1 MIFVKPSIDPIILS
15 LGFVDIRWYSLAYI
29 FGFIIGSILVK
40 YLNRKSL
47 NVLSNDQIDSFF
59 IWSIF
64 GVIIGGRVGYVIF
77 YQYSLFI
84 EYPLYL
90 FKIWEGGMSFHGGL
104 IGIALSIYFFCKKYK
119 IKFLYLSDLVAV
131 VAPIGLFLGRMANF
145 VNNELYGK
153 ITNYKFAI
161 IYPEIDFQPRHPSQL
176 YEAFFEG
183 IVIFVILI
191 TYFYKNKSNIAVGKI
206 TGLFI
211 LLYALFRFFIEY
223 LREPDAHIGLLFNF
237 ISLGQI
243 LTIPLFFVG
252 IIIFKY
258 DDSKKRTYK

>member
-1 MIFVKPSIDPIILS
+1 
-15 LGFVDIRWYSLAYI
+15 
-29 FGFIIGSILVK
+29 
-40 YLNRKSL
+40 
-47 NVLSNDQIDSFF
+47 
-59 IWSIF
+59 
-64 GVIIGGRVGYVIF
+64 
-77 YQYSLFI
+77 
-84 EYPLYL
+84 
-90 FKIWEGGMSFHGGL
+90 
-104 IGIALSIYFFCKKYK
+104 
-119 IKFLYLSDLVAV
+119 
-131 VAPIGLFLGRMANF
+131 MANF